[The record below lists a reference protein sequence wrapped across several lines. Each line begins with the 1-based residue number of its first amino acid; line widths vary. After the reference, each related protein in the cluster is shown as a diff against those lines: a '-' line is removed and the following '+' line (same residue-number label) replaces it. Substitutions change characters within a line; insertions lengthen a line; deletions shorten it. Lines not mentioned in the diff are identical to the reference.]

1 MTTPDAALR
10 PARRGGRAKYAVILA
25 LGLGLVGA
33 GAFASSSFSEGMGFG
48 PGFGHGGHGFWR
60 GGPFGGGF
68 DPAQAE
74 ARADRMVRHIAVE
87 VDAST
92 EQQEKLRGIV
102 RNAVKDMLPLREK
115 MVEARQQ
122 ARNLLIGQ
130 TVDRGAVEKLRSDQI
145 GVADAL
151 SKRFTQAITDAAEV
165 LTPEQRRKL
174 SELMPP
180 GGGGWRG
187 WRRG

>member
-1 MTTPDAALR
+1 
-10 PARRGGRAKYAVILA
+10 
-25 LGLGLVGA
+25 LGLVGA
-33 GAFASSSFSEGMGFG
+33 GAFATASVSEGMGFG
-48 PGFGHGGHGFWR
+48 PGFGHGWHGGGFWR

-74 ARADRMVRHIAVE
+74 VRADRMVRHIAVE

-92 EQQEKLRGIV
+92 EQQEKLRNIV
-102 RNAVKDMLPLREK
+102 RTAVKDMLPMREK
-115 MVEARQQ
+115 LVEARQQ
-122 ARNLLIGQ
+122 ARNLLTGQ
-130 TVDRGAVEKLRSDQI
+130 TVDRGAIEKLRSDQI

-151 SKRFTQAITDAAEV
+151 SKRFTQAIADAAEV

-180 GGGGWRG
+180 GGGWRG